1 MILCLRIYICSQ
13 SIPLPFYNIS
23 HSQARSPC
31 IGKEDKIFLC
41 HVYSMF
47 FGMLNTMQ
55 YTIFINFVEIEIE
68 AIFINKVAI
77 FQFSDCL
84 KTKVIVAIK
93 KF

>member
-1 MILCLRIYICSQ
+1 
-13 SIPLPFYNIS
+13 
-23 HSQARSPC
+23 
-31 IGKEDKIFLC
+31 
-41 HVYSMF
+41 MF
-47 FGMLNTMQ
+47 FGILNTMQ
-55 YTIFINFVEIEIE
+55 YAIFINFVEIEIE